1 MLESR
6 RNPAS
11 RMDPPMKVKLS
22 PIVSSDGDE
31 DPGMLSMLYE
41 ELIDRLQEADRHH
54 RLREVFSGYPMME
67 TADE

>member
-1 MLESR
+1 
-6 RNPAS
+6 
-11 RMDPPMKVKLS
+11 MKVKLS